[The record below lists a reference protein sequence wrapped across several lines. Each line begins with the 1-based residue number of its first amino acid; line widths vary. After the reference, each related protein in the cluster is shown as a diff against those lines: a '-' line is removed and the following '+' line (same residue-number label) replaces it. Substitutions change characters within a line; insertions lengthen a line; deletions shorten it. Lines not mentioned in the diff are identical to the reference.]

1 MVLIL
6 RGGPTIDGDRALTTK
21 TNTLV
26 KNTTNKTYV
35 PVRPKSLPKPKSSGK
50 LTSSKKSSSSRKK
63 TSNYSQRPASKPAP
77 KASSGSSASS
87 GSDSSGIKKTNDS
100 PQIKAL
106 EELLS
111 KGFAKARDTKLANI
125 KKVTAQQDAELL
137 RGYGA
142 RTTSLLAA
150 DKDNEQA
157 EADASFANLAN
168 RARETGNMLEE
179 FIVQGAGE
187 TDMLKAQL
195 MSLRNWSSNQDDVN
209 RSYYDTQR
217 SVNSA
222 INDLN
227 ATTRTARV
235 NLQTEALADQ
245 EQVHT
250 NYYNQRADAYTQLGN
265 IRANPYSD
273 SYKKDAKDYANMAKE
288 ASQAWTNPG
297 IDKKILDWNG
307 TVKPTEDALNNSK
320 VRSRQLQEK
329 IKRPEGSTLRKW

>member
-6 RGGPTIDGDRALTTK
+6 RGNLIDGDRAQTARTTAK
-21 TNTLV
+21 MTNTY
-26 KNTTNKTYV
+26 NKTYV
-35 PVRPKSLPKPKSSGK
+35 PVRPKTTYTAPPKPKSSS
-50 LTSSKKSSSSRKK
+50 TSKSGSGSKSGSR
-63 TSNYSQRPASKPAP
+63 SGSG
-77 KASSGSSASS
+77 SGSSGGGVKS
-87 GSDSSGIKKTNDS
+87 TNDS

-106 EELLS
+106 EELLN
-111 KGFAKARDTKLANI
+111 KGFAAARDTKLANI
-125 KKVTAQQDAELL
+125 KKITDQQDAELL
-137 RGYGA
+137 RGYEA

-150 DKDNEQA
+150 DEDNEKA
-157 EADASFANLAN
+157 ESDASFANLAN
-168 RARETGNMLEE
+168 RARETGEMLDE
-179 FIVQGAGE
+179 FLVQGAGE

-195 MSLRNWSSNQDDVN
+195 MSLRNWDANQADVN
-209 RSYYDTQR
+209 RSYFDTQR

-227 ATTRTARV
+227 ATTRTARI

-273 SYKKDAKDYANMAKE
+273 SYKKDATDYANMAKE

-297 IDKKILDWNG
+297 IDKKFLDWEG
-307 TVKPTEDALNNSK
+307 TVKPTEDTLTNTK
-320 VRSRQLQEK
+320 VQAMQLQQPM
-329 IKRPEGSTLRKW
+329 KRPEGSTLRRW